1 MHPVHENQ
9 RGNQGNGRAYAI
21 LNPERGRQAGH
32 ELPEVDSFV
41 FFLFQRQPLQQI
53 SAADKFL
60 MDFLEGETLK
70 AEAEDVL
77 HCHILRPGIP
87 AHVEDRLL
95 ERLYSGTD
103 LIQAL
108 LLRPGSGR
116 GACEKLELGF
126 DDLVEFGNPAARRF
140 EKEGIFPTKTGH
152 RPNGIVDPPDG
163 GQKLDIGL
171 HLGAEIAALA
181 CTKSQKLP
189 ELVQS
194 LLAGEAIAGS
204 V

>member
-1 MHPVHENQ
+1 
-9 RGNQGNGRAYAI
+9 
-21 LNPERGRQAGH
+21 
-32 ELPEVDSFV
+32 
-41 FFLFQRQPLQQI
+41 
-53 SAADKFL
+53 

-77 HCHILRPGIP
+77 HCHILRPRIP

-103 LIQAL
+103 RVQAL
-108 LLRPGSGR
+108 LLRPDGGC
-116 GACEKLELGF
+116 GACEKGELGF
-126 DDLVEFGNPAARRF
+126 DDLVEFRNPAARIF
-140 EKEGIFPTKTGH
+140 EKKGIFPTKVGH
-152 RPNGIVDPPDG
+152 RPNGIMDPPDG
-163 GQKLDIGL
+163 SQKLDIGL
-171 HLGAEIAALA
+171 HLGAEIATLA
-181 CTKSQKLP
+181 STESQELP